1 MAFHRSVVLC
11 TVLTVLSYNF
21 ATAQVGTS
29 TIRGTVTD
37 STQASIAEARVT
49 IRNDQTNIRW
59 ATETT
64 SAGIFTVSAL
74 PPGPY
79 TVQVEKPGFKR
90 WSGSLVLQTGQTA
103 TLDVSLDLGTVET
116 MVEVTSA
123 APVISLESTE
133 IGDVKGEG
141 LIRQLPLNGRAVSN
155 LFNLTPGVE
164 GGANPRING
173 SKVGSVEML
182 LDGISL
188 VDRFGGGMA
197 RVQPGLDT
205 IAEFRIE
212 TNGSRA
218 EFSRPATVSLVSKGG
233 TNRFSGSLFEVHRN
247 NAAGLRARQRQD
259 GNTAPQ
265 LIRNEFGASAG
276 GPVLI
281 PKLYNGRDR
290 TFWFVAFEGFRQRQS
305 IFSRAAMP
313 LPEMWQGDLSQ
324 IVNAAGQ
331 RTTIYDPL
339 TTAADGTRQPF
350 PNGRIPTNRISPLAA
365 KMREVTAT
373 PTININP
380 FLGDN
385 FDALYP
391 LRLDE
396 NKWTTRLDHQLTAK
410 DNLSVRYLY
419 TDLVRRQLGA
429 RFGSPPPNL
438 ANPWGSQR
446 QDAEVWSASVR
457 HNRVFRPNLFNELTL
472 GVQRNANS
480 NGTLADFTPWAD
492 QLGFPNPFRA
502 RGWPT
507 LVASPFSWLSDN
519 LRDEKLTGYVLE
531 NNTTYVVGRHTIK
544 FGGKYRY
551 EQNNV
556 RELQQQQG
564 SHSFDGSWTALYDP
578 RGDQRVPFTGNGF
591 ADMLLGFPTYLS
603 AQNNRGYFYF
613 RQHETG
619 LFVQDTW
626 KVTPRLTLDLGLRYD
641 RWSPYSEARNRF
653 VQVDPLTIASV
664 FQVVTP
670 GNIPL
675 EQIPGIPRSQLAS
688 WAARGLTWTTAEK
701 AGMPRNLV
709 RADNNN
715 FGPRAGFA
723 YRMGNRTVLRGSY
736 GEFFWTMPLSQIL
749 QTMRINPPLN
759 LRYENIIGLF
769 DGTATYAVRSR
780 PQPQFSIG
788 QAQIDTEGIVQIPL
802 AAQSGL
808 LMDGRNWKDARMR
821 SWHLTWEREV
831 MQETAVRLTYTG
843 QYSTDLEQRYSF
855 NSREGEYNWVRRTRQ
870 NPPANRELMRINKD
884 WALAAVNRTGI
895 SSTHSLQ
902 AEIERRYSNGMA
914 FQAFYTFTRSLTTS
928 DAGGFS
934 AGSSAINDTFG
945 NNQIPERIQVLDA
958 PDLSYDQLRRL
969 VYYNSANVPAHRV
982 RYNAVIAL
990 PFGPGKKWGSNL
1002 RGVSKQ
1008 ILGGW
1013 EIATIGEWRSGLWS
1027 GVAANRYLF
1036 GDPTLAENQ
1045 RLLLTFAGRP
1055 QRLWF
1060 RGDFDPR
1067 QATNVDQNAL
1077 QQLVPVDRGQRVL
1090 RPVGHLFDNRI
1101 PLPLADGSARLT
1113 TIEDLVNWNA
1123 RNFYRGPGFWNLDTS
1138 VYKNFQFRESMRFQ
1152 LCFDFFNVTN
1162 SPMDAS
1168 PNTTT
1173 GLQDLSVQV
1182 NDPRI
1187 IQLRARFSW

>member
-1 MAFHRSVVLC
+1 MLRFSFTLVSILALICPALYS
-11 TVLTVLSYNF
+11 
-21 ATAQVGTS
+21 QVGTS
-29 TIRGTVTD
+29 TIRGTVVDPLKAAIADARITVRNLETNVRWTTE
-37 STQASIAEARVT
+37 STT
-49 IRNDQTNIRW
+49 
-59 ATETT
+59 
-64 SAGIFTVSAL
+64 AGIFTVSSL
-74 PPGPY
+74 PPGSY
-79 TVQVEKPGFKR
+79 QVTVEQAGFKR

-103 TLDVSLDLGTVET
+103 VLDVGLEVGTVET
-116 MVEVTSA
+116 VVEVSGA
-123 APVISLESTE
+123 APAISLESTE
-133 IGDVKGEG
+133 VGDVKGEA

-205 IAEFRIE
+205 VAEFRIE

-247 NAAGLRARQRQD
+247 NSAGLRARQRQD
-259 GNTAPQ
+259 GNTAAQ

-276 GPVLI
+276 GPVLL

-290 TFWFVAFEGFRQRQS
+290 TFWFVAFEGLRQRQS

-313 LPEMWQGDLSQ
+313 LPEMWQGDFSQ

-350 PNGRIPTNRISPLAA
+350 AGGRVPANRISNFANR
-365 KMREVTAT
+365 MRALTAT
-373 PTININP
+373 PTVNINP
-380 FLGDN
+380 FLGAN

-396 NKWTTRLDHQLTAK
+396 NKWTTRFDHQLTQR

-419 TDLVRRQLGA
+419 TDLARRQTGA
-429 RFGSPPPNL
+429 RFGSPPVGL
-438 ANPWGSQR
+438 ENPWGSQR
-446 QDAEVWSASVR
+446 QDGAVWSASVR
-457 HNRVFRPNLFNELTL
+457 HNRIFRPNLFNELTL

-492 QLGFPNPFRA
+492 QLGLPNPFA
-502 RGWPT
+502 ATGWPT
-507 LVASPFSWLSDN
+507 LVASPFSWSSDN
-519 LRDEKLTGYVLE
+519 LRDEKLTGYVVE
-531 NNTTYVVGRHTIK
+531 NNMTYITGRHTIK
-544 FGGKYRY
+544 VGGKYRY

-556 RELQQQQG
+556 REIQQQQG
-564 SHSFDGSWTALYDP
+564 QHTFDGAWTSLYDP

-591 ADMLLGFPTYLS
+591 ADLILGIPTYLS
-603 AQNNRGYFYF
+603 AQNNRGFFYF
-613 RQHETG
+613 RQHELG
-619 LFVQDTW
+619 LFIQDTW
-626 KVTPRLTLDLGLRYD
+626 KLTPRLTLDLGLRYD

-653 VQVDPLTIASV
+653 VQVDPTTIARV

-670 GNIPL
+670 KNIPL
-675 EQIPGIPRSQLAS
+675 EQIPGIPPSQIAS
-688 WAARGLTWTTAEK
+688 WAARGLTWTTAQQ
-701 AGMPRNLV
+701 AGMPPNLV
-709 RADNNN
+709 RGDNNN

-723 YRMGNRTVLRGSY
+723 YRLGNRMVLRGSY

-759 LRYENIIGLF
+759 LRYENNIGLL
-769 DGTATYAVRSR
+769 DGTATFAVRTAPR
-780 PQPQFSIG
+780 PEFNIG
-788 QAQIDTEGIVQIPL
+788 QARIDTQGIVQIPA
-802 AAQSGL
+802 AAQGGL
-808 LMDGRNWKDARMR
+808 LMDGRNWRDARMQ
-821 SWHLTWEREV
+821 SWHLTFEREI
-831 MQETAVRLTYTG
+831 MRETAVRLSYVG
-843 QYSTDLEQRYSF
+843 QYSRDLEQRYSI
-855 NSREGEYNWVRRTRQ
+855 NSREGEYNWVRRTGQ
-870 NPPANRELMRINKD
+870 NPPANRELMRLNKD

-895 SSTHSLQ
+895 SSTNSWQ
-902 AEIERRYSNGMA
+902 AEIERRYSNGTS
-914 FQAFYTFTRSLTTS
+914 FQAFYTFTRALTSS

-934 AGSSAINDTFG
+934 AGGGSINDITG
-945 NNQIPERIQVLDA
+945 NTQVPERIQLLNA
-958 PDLSYDQLRRL
+958 PEVSYNQLRRL

-982 RYNAVIAL
+982 RYNAVVAL
-990 PFGPGKKWGSNL
+990 PFGPGKTWGRNA
-1002 RGVSKQ
+1002 RGFLKHA
-1008 ILGGW
+1008 LGGW
-1013 EIATIGEWRSGLWS
+1013 EIAAIGEWRSGNWL
-1027 GVAANRYLF
+1027 GVASNRYLF
-1036 GDPTLAENQ
+1036 GDPTLDADQ

-1067 QATNVDQNAL
+1067 QATNVDQNRL
-1077 QQLVPVDRGQRVL
+1077 QQLVPVDRAQRIL
-1090 RPVGHLFDNRI
+1090 RPVGDLFDNRVA
-1101 PLPLADGSARLT
+1101 LPLSNGTLRLT

-1138 VYKNFQFRESMRFQ
+1138 VYKNFSWRESMRLQ
-1152 LCFDFFNVTN
+1152 LAVDFFNMTN
-1162 SPMDAS
+1162 SPMDPS
-1168 PNTTT
+1168 PDLTT
-1173 GLQDLSVQV
+1173 GLQDLSTQI

-1187 IQLRARFSW
+1187 IQLRLRFSW

>member
-1 MAFHRSVVLC
+1 MIFRRICRGVTLFVLICVSVM
-11 TVLTVLSYNF
+11 
-21 ATAQVGTS
+21 TAQVGQG

-37 STQASIAEARVT
+37 STQAAIADARVT
-49 IRNDQTNIRW
+49 ISNEETNIRW
-59 ATETT
+59 SSSTT
-64 SAGIFTVSAL
+64 SAGIFMVSSL

-79 TVQVEKPGFKR
+79 SVQVEQPGFKR
-90 WSGSLVLQTGQTA
+90 WSGKLTLQTGQTA
-103 TLDVSLDLGTVET
+103 TLDIRLELGAVET
-116 MVEVTSA
+116 LLEVSSA

-141 LIRQLPLNGRAVSN
+141 LIRQLPLNGRAISN

-164 GGANPRING
+164 GGPNPRING
-173 SKVGSVEML
+173 SKVGSVEMM

-218 EFSRPATVSLVSKGG
+218 EFSRPATVSLVSKSG
-233 TNRFSGSLFEVHRN
+233 TNRFHGSVFEVHRN
-247 NAAGLRARQRQD
+247 NSAGLRARQRQD

-276 GPVLI
+276 GPVLL

-313 LPEMWQGDLSQ
+313 LAEMWQGDMSQ

-350 PNGRIPTNRISPLAA
+350 PNGRIPAARISPFAN
-365 KMREVTAT
+365 KMREVTAL
-373 PTININP
+373 PTDNINP
-380 FLGDN
+380 FLGPN

-396 NKWTTRLDHQLTAK
+396 DKWTTRLDHQLTK
-410 DNLSVRYLY
+410 NDNLSVRYLY
-419 TDLVRRQLGA
+419 TDLARRQTGA
-429 RFGSPPPNL
+429 RFGAPPPNL

-446 QDAEVWSASVR
+446 QDGVVWNASVR

-480 NGTLADFTPWAD
+480 NGTLADFTPWAK
-492 QLGFPNPFRA
+492 QLGLPNPFGVD
-502 RGWPT
+502 GWPT
-507 LVASPFSWLSDN
+507 LVASPFSWSSDN
-519 LRDEKLTGYVLE
+519 LRDEKLTGYVVE
-531 NNTTYVVGRHTIK
+531 NNMSYVVGRHTLK

-556 RELQQQQG
+556 REVQQQQG
-564 SHSFDGSWTALYDP
+564 QHTFGGAWTSLYDP
-578 RGDQRVPFTGNGF
+578 RGDQAVPFTGNGF
-591 ADMLLGFPTYLS
+591 ADLLLGIPTYLS

-626 KVTPRLTLDLGLRYD
+626 KLTPRLTLDLGLRYD

-670 GNIPL
+670 KNIPL
-675 EQIPGIPRSQLAS
+675 EQIPGIPASQVAS

-723 YRMGNRTVLRGSY
+723 YRIGNRMVLRGSY

-749 QTMRINPPLN
+749 QTMRLNPPLN
-759 LRYENIIGLF
+759 LRYENNIGLL
-769 DGTATYAVRSR
+769 DGTATYAVRR
-780 PQPQFSIG
+780 LPLPQFSIG
-788 QAQIDTEGIVQIPL
+788 QASIDTEGIVQIPL
-802 AAQSGL
+802 AAQGGL
-808 LMDGRNWKDARMR
+808 LLDGRNWSDARMR
-821 SWHLTWEREV
+821 SWHVTLEREILRD
-831 MQETAVRLTYTG
+831 TAIRLSYTG
-843 QYSTDLEQRYSF
+843 QYSSDLEQRYSI

-870 NPPANRELMRINKD
+870 NPPGNRELMRLNRD

-895 SSTHSLQ
+895 SNTNSLQ
-902 AEIERRYSNGMA
+902 AEIERRYSNGIA
-914 FQAFYTFTRSLTTS
+914 FQAFYTFTRALTTS

-934 AGSSAINDTFG
+934 AGGSAINDTFG
-945 NNQIPERIQVLDA
+945 NNQVPERIQLLDA
-958 PDLSYDQLRRL
+958 PDVSYEQLRRL
-969 VYYNSANVPAHRV
+969 VYYNSASIPAHRV

-990 PFGPGKKWGSNL
+990 PFGPGKKWASNL
-1002 RGVSKQ
+1002 RGAARHL
-1008 ILGGW
+1008 IGGW
-1013 EIATIGEWRSGLWS
+1013 EIATIGEWRGGLWS
-1027 GVAANRYLF
+1027 SVAANRYLF
-1036 GDPTLAENQ
+1036 GDPTLSGDQ

-1067 QATNVDQNAL
+1067 QATNVDQNTL

-1101 PLPLADGSARLT
+1101 PLPLADGTTRLT

-1123 RNFYRGPGFWNLDTS
+1123 RNFYRGPGLWNLDTS
-1138 VYKNFQFRESMRFQ
+1138 VYKNFAIRESLRLQ
-1152 LCFDFFNVTN
+1152 LSVDFFNVTN
-1162 SPMDAS
+1162 SPMDAA

-1173 GLQDLSVQV
+1173 GLQDLSTQV